1 MSEFIIAL
9 SNVAPLYN
17 LVFVLIAFF
26 LFLKL
31 FMLTGKEHVRLF
43 PWKLIFV
50 ALFIYILEEVITILR
65 MNEIVNIPRHI
76 NGFFELS
83 MIIIFIYALL
93 DLRQHIKEKHK
104 LL

>member
-1 MSEFIIAL
+1 MIAL
-9 SNVAPLYN
+9 SNAAPIYN
-17 LVFVLIAFF
+17 LVFVLIAIYLFIK
-26 LFLKL
+26 LFLIK
-31 FMLTGKEHVRLF
+31 GKEHVRLF

-50 ALFIYILEEVITILR
+50 ALFIYIIEEVVTILR

-76 NGFFELS
+76 NGFFELA

-93 DLRQHIKEKHK
+93 DLREHIKEKHK